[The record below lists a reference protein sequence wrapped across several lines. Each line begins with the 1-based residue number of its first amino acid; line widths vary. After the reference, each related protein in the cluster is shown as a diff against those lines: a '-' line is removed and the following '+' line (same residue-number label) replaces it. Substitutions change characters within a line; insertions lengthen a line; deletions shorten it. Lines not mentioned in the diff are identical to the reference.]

1 MKNKKIVMALI
12 LVLAMLFIPNVYA
25 AEDIVIKSITN
36 AEKGGNAEFSNN
48 NPTIEGLKI
57 IFDKIVFKDKDD
69 FVSYDVVISNESN
82 EDYEISNKT
91 VFSESEYF
99 KYEFSF
105 EGDSNIVPK
114 KSEKT
119 MKIKIT
125 YDKDV
130 DASAFDDTGTFT
142 EGNEMSVDLAAQPAK
157 NTNNPSTGSG
167 LIVALILVFLAAIA
181 SISMVLSSKTKL
193 NKHLIMIIALS
204 LAIIPVTIYAAK
216 MVAFTL
222 NTNIIID
229 KNYHFYFVD
238 EETTCSGPGTNN
250 LFDAVTFENSS
261 VAEKVGEECVDGVI
275 REEYKYTNSNLTWAD
290 ILDEIDLE
298 EDFLVDIFPK
308 DSDTHVEMTDKIK
321 HGETY
326 IWLAE

>member
-1 MKNKKIVMALI
+1 
-12 LVLAMLFIPNVYA
+12 
-25 AEDIVIKSITN
+25 
-36 AEKGGNAEFSNN
+36 
-48 NPTIEGLKI
+48 
-57 IFDKIVFKDKDD
+57 
-69 FVSYDVVISNESN
+69 
-82 EDYEISNKT
+82 
-91 VFSESEYF
+91 
-99 KYEFSF
+99 
-105 EGDSNIVPK
+105 
-114 KSEKT
+114 
-119 MKIKIT
+119 
-125 YDKDV
+125 
-130 DASAFDDTGTFT
+130 
-142 EGNEMSVDLAAQPAK
+142 
-157 NTNNPSTGSG
+157 
-167 LIVALILVFLAAIA
+167 
-181 SISMVLSSKTKL
+181 MVLSSKTKL

-238 EETTCSGPGTNN
+238 EETTCSGPGINN